1 MADIDIKMRALDA
14 LIIMNTAIKNV
25 LLYPPTSA
33 TIANTI
39 EKLYMIFLDLLEQ
52 EAPIVFAESEKNV
65 LICGIPL
72 EQKDQARPPVTAF
85 LKILL
90 NFGIRSISFGKGLEN
105 EELSAFIELLSKK
118 PDVVRN
124 EGDLPKIMAEKNIL
138 HIYLDQKVYVSMDKD
153 QEIISSLDIKD
164 GEITQFLM
172 STHPEL
178 ASDPQKLQE
187 MMKNPEWL
195 LEAFQ
200 AGLSQIM
207 AQKGTLSNQQL
218 SEKLKNLLALVDKV
232 TSPLDQNDQENILQ
246 NLGKTIATMDNE
258 IIQELSSQE
267 IEQLFGGMLLQY
279 IMFSTLDE
287 IKPEDKSVESN
298 MSNASTFGGNSSSAG
313 GADQENT
320 DNQGSGSGD
329 TGGSEKTGNQG
340 SGSGDTAGSEKTGN
354 QGSGSGDTAGS
365 EKTGNQGSGSGNTAG
380 SEKIDYQ
387 QQLFNLKEKLLSRLK
402 DNSRPFMDAPL
413 LLVLPKIIEQLIAQK
428 EQETME
434 KIIGR
439 LMADLLN
446 EDADVRAKASKGL
459 TEIIESFSP
468 DRQSELIERLSGQLI
483 DWIKLETV
491 VTLDYR
497 TICRSLQKLLQAF
510 IRQGRFTETIPIMDV
525 FNDIHARILK
535 KNDEIRD
542 VSSEIIQNLASEEYI
557 SILFKE
563 FHTNEGN
570 KRDEAG
576 QILVRFGDVIL
587 DHLLD
592 ILHEASDGKERV
604 NIMHII
610 IGMGQK
616 AIPAIRNQINN
627 ENAAWYY
634 LRNMAFL
641 LGRIG
646 NETNAYM
653 LQPLLLHEDN
663 RVRSEALKSIF
674 QIGGKQ
680 RGPLLLSALPKAD
693 DQFKL
698 NIIETLG
705 NAKCAEAVP
714 IFLDLLKKRSL
725 IASQSQI
732 DMQEKICIALGL
744 IGSSGAITALSEIV
758 ESKSFLR
765 IRAYPEKVKHAAG
778 RALKSIKIKQK

>member
-1 MADIDIKMRALDA
+1 MADIDIKLKALDA

-25 LLYPPTSA
+25 RLYPPTSA
-33 TIANTI
+33 TITNTI
-39 EKLYMIFLDLLEQ
+39 EKLHLIFLNIFEQ
-52 EAPIVFAESEKNV
+52 EAPVIFAESEKNI
-65 LICGIPL
+65 LICGKPL
-72 EQKDQARPPVTAF
+72 EQKDQERSQVTA
-85 LKILL
+85 LLNILL
-90 NFGIRSISFGKGLEN
+90 NFGIRSISFDKGLEK
-105 EELSAFIELLSKK
+105 EELSAFMELLSKK
-118 PDVVRN
+118 PDVVKN
-124 EGDLPKIMAEKNIL
+124 EGDLPKIMAGKNIL
-138 HIYLDQKVYVSMDKD
+138 HIYLDQKVYISMDKD

-164 GEITQFLM
+164 DEITQFLM

-187 MMKNPEWL
+187 MTKNPEWL

-232 TSPLDQNDQENILQ
+232 TSPLEQNDKDNILQ
-246 NLGKTIATMDNE
+246 NIGKTIATMDND

-287 IKPEDKSVESN
+287 VKPEDKSVDSN
-298 MSNASTFGGNSSSAG
+298 ISDASTSEGNSSSAG
-313 GADQENT
+313 GAGQENNDNQGSGNTAGSENT
-320 DNQGSGSGD
+320 DNQGF
-329 TGGSEKTGNQG
+329 
-340 SGSGDTAGSEKTGN
+340 GSGDTAGSEK
-354 QGSGSGDTAGS
+354 
-365 EKTGNQGSGSGNTAG
+365 
-380 SEKIDYQ
+380 IDYQ
-387 QQLFNLKEKLLSRLK
+387 KQLFNLKEKLLSRIK

-413 LLVLPKIIEQLIAQK
+413 LLVLPKIIEQLVAQK

-434 KIIGR
+434 KIISR

-459 TEIIESFSP
+459 TEIIESFPP

-497 TICRSLQKLLQAF
+497 KICRSLQKLLQDF
-510 IRQGRFTETIPIMDV
+510 IRQGRFTESIPIMDV
-525 FNDIHARILK
+525 FNDIYARILE

-542 VSSEIIQNLASEEYI
+542 VSSEIIRNLASEEYL

-563 FHTNEGN
+563 LHTNERN

-576 QILVRFGDVIL
+576 QILVKFGDVIL
-587 DHLLD
+587 GRLLD
-592 ILHEASDGKERV
+592 IIQEVSDSNERINV
-604 NIMHII
+604 IHLII
-610 IGMGQK
+610 AMEQK
-616 AIPAIRNQINN
+616 AIPAIKDRINN
-627 ENAAWYY
+627 KNAAWYY
-634 LRNMAFL
+634 LRNLAFI
-641 LGRIG
+641 LGHIG
-646 NETNAYM
+646 NETNTHI
-653 LQPLLLHEDN
+653 LQPLLLHEN
-663 RVRSEALKSIF
+663 SKVRLEALKSIF
-674 QIGGKQ
+674 QTGGKQ
-680 RGPLLLSALPKAD
+680 RGPLLLSVLPKAD
-693 DQFKL
+693 DQFRL

-714 IFLDLLKKRSL
+714 NLLDLLMKRSL
-725 IASQSQI
+725 ITSQSQI
-732 DMQEKICIALGL
+732 DLQEKICIALGL
-744 IGSSGAITALSEIV
+744 IGSPEAISALSEIA

-765 IRAYPEKVKHAAG
+765 IRAYPEKVKHAAS
-778 RALKSIKIKQK
+778 RALKSIKIRQK

>member
-1 MADIDIKMRALDA
+1 MMADIDIKLRALDA

-25 LLYPPTSA
+25 RLYPPASA

-39 EKLYMIFLDLLEQ
+39 EKLHLIFLDLLEQ
-52 EAPIVFAESEKNV
+52 EAPIIFAESEKNI
-65 LICGIPL
+65 LICGKPL
-72 EQKDQARPPVTAF
+72 EQKDQERSPVTA
-85 LKILL
+85 LLNIIL
-90 NFGIRSISFGKGLEN
+90 NFGIRSISFDKGLEKA
-105 EELSAFIELLSKK
+105 ELSAFMELLSKK
-118 PDVVRN
+118 PEVVRN

-153 QEIISSLDIKD
+153 QEIISSLDIND
-164 GEITQFLM
+164 DEITQFLI

-200 AGLSQIM
+200 AGLAQIM
-207 AQKGTLSNQQL
+207 AQKGKLSNQQL

-232 TSPLDQNDQENILQ
+232 TSPLEQNDQENILQ
-246 NLGKTIATMDNE
+246 NIGKTIATMDND

-287 IKPEDKSVESN
+287 VKPEDKSVESN
-298 MSNASTFGGNSSSAG
+298 ISNAATSEENSGSAG
-313 GADQENT
+313 GAGQENT
-320 DNQGSGSGD
+320 D
-329 TGGSEKTGNQG
+329 NQG
-340 SGSGDTAGSEKTGN
+340 SGSGDTAGSEKTDN

-365 EKTGNQGSGSGNTAG
+365 EKT
-380 SEKIDYQ
+380 DYQ
-387 QQLFNLKEKLLSRLK
+387 KQLFNLKEKLLSRIK
-402 DNSRPFMDAPL
+402 DTGRPFMDAPL
-413 LLVLPKIIEQLIAQK
+413 LLVLPKIIEQLVAQK

-434 KIIGR
+434 KIISR

-446 EDADVRAKASKGL
+446 EDADVRAKAAKGL

-497 TICRSLQKLLQAF
+497 KICRSLQKLLQDF
-510 IRQGRFTETIPIMDV
+510 IRQGRFTESIPIMDV
-525 FNDIHARILK
+525 FNDIHSRILEK
-535 KNDEIRD
+535 SDAIRD
-542 VSSEIIQNLASEEYI
+542 ISSEIILNLASEEYL

-563 FHTNEGN
+563 LHTNERN

-587 DHLLD
+587 DRLLD
-592 ILHEASDGKERV
+592 IIQKVNDSKERV
-604 NIMHII
+604 NVMHLII
-610 IGMGQK
+610 DMGQK
-616 AIPAIRNQINN
+616 AIPAIKDRINN
-627 ENAAWYY
+627 KNAAWYY
-634 LRNMAFL
+634 LRNLAFI
-641 LGRIG
+641 LGHIG
-646 NETNAYM
+646 NETNTLI
-653 LQPLLLHEDN
+653 LQPLLLHEN
-663 RVRSEALKSIF
+663 SKVRLEALKSVF
-674 QIGGKQ
+674 QTGGKQ
-680 RGPLLLSALPKAD
+680 RGPLLLSVLPKAD
-693 DQFKL
+693 DQFRL
-698 NIIETLG
+698 SIIETLG

-714 IFLDLLKKRSL
+714 NLLDLLKKRSL

-732 DMQEKICIALGL
+732 DLQEKICIALGL
-744 IGSSGAITALSEIV
+744 IGSPEAISALSEIA

-765 IRAYPEKVKHAAG
+765 IRAYPEKVKYAAG
-778 RALKSIKIKQK
+778 RALESIRKKQK

>member
-1 MADIDIKMRALDA
+1 MMADIDIRLKALDA
-14 LIIMNTAIKNV
+14 LIIVNTAIKNV
-25 LLYPPTSA
+25 RLYPPTSA
-33 TIANTI
+33 TITNTI
-39 EKLYMIFLDLLEQ
+39 EKLHLIFLDLLEQ
-52 EAPIVFAESEKNV
+52 EAPIIFAESEKNI
-65 LICGIPL
+65 LICGKPL
-72 EQKDQARPPVTAF
+72 EQKDQERSPVAA
-85 LKILL
+85 LL
-90 NFGIRSISFGKGLEN
+90 NIILNLGIRSISFDKGLEKA
-105 EELSAFIELLSKK
+105 ELSAFIELLSKK
-118 PDVVRN
+118 PEVVRN

-164 GEITQFLM
+164 NEIAQFIM

-200 AGLSQIM
+200 AGISQIM
-207 AQKGTLSNQQL
+207 AQKGKLSNQQL

-232 TSPLDQNDQENILQ
+232 TSPLDQSDQENILQ
-246 NLGKTIATMDNE
+246 NIGKTISTMDND

-279 IMFSTLDE
+279 IMFSTLDDV
-287 IKPEDKSVESN
+287 KPEDKSVESN
-298 MSNASTFGGNSSSAG
+298 ISGASTSAGDSSSAG
-313 GADQENT
+313 GAGQENI
-320 DNQGSGSGD
+320 D
-329 TGGSEKTGNQG
+329 
-340 SGSGDTAGSEKTGN
+340 
-354 QGSGSGDTAGS
+354 
-365 EKTGNQGSGSGNTAG
+365 NQGSGSGNTAG
-380 SEKIDYQ
+380 SEKTDYHK
-387 QQLFNLKEKLLSRLK
+387 QLFNLKEKLLSRLK

-413 LLVLPKIIEQLIAQK
+413 LLVLPKIIEQLVAQK

-434 KIIGR
+434 KIINR

-446 EDADVRAKASKGL
+446 KDADVRAKASKGL

-468 DRQSELIERLSGQLI
+468 DRQSELVERLSSQLI

-491 VTLDYR
+491 VTPDYR
-497 TICRSLQKLLQAF
+497 KICSSLQKLLQNF
-510 IRQGRFTETIPIMDV
+510 IRQGRFTESIPIIDV
-525 FNDIHARILK
+525 FNDIHSRILE
-535 KNDEIRD
+535 KNDAIRD
-542 VSSEIIQNLASEEYI
+542 ISSDIIRNLASEEYL

-563 FHTNEGN
+563 FHSNERN
-570 KRDEAG
+570 KQDEAG

-587 DHLLD
+587 NRLLD
-592 ILHEASDGKERV
+592 IVQKVSDSKERINV
-604 NIMHII
+604 MHLIMD
-610 IGMGQK
+610 MGQK
-616 AIPAIRNQINN
+616 AIPAIKDRINN
-627 ENAAWYY
+627 KNAAWYY
-634 LRNMAFL
+634 LRNMAYM
-641 LGRIG
+641 LGFIG
-646 NETNAYM
+646 NETNAHL

-663 RVRSEALKSIF
+663 RVRLEALKSIF

-680 RGPLLLSALPKAD
+680 RGSLLLPVLPKAD

-714 IFLDLLKKRSL
+714 IFLDLLKKRSV

-732 DMQEKICIALGL
+732 DMQEKICNALGL
-744 IGSSGAITALSEIV
+744 IGSPGAISVLSEIA

-778 RALKSIKIKQK
+778 RALKSIEIKQK

>member
-1 MADIDIKMRALDA
+1 MMADIDIKLRVLDA

-25 LLYPPTSA
+25 RLYPPTSA

-39 EKLYMIFLDLLEQ
+39 EKLHLIFLDLLEQ
-52 EAPIVFAESEKNV
+52 EAPIIFAESEKNI
-65 LICGIPL
+65 LICGKPL
-72 EQKDQARPPVTAF
+72 EQKDQARAPITA
-85 LKILL
+85 LLNIIL
-90 NFGIRSISFGKGLEN
+90 NFGIRSISFDKGLEK
-105 EELSAFIELLSKK
+105 EELRAFMELLSKK
-118 PDVVRN
+118 PEVVRN
-124 EGDLPKIMAEKNIL
+124 EGDLPKFIAEKNIL

-153 QEIISSLDIKD
+153 QEIISSLDIND

-200 AGLSQIM
+200 AGLAQIM

-246 NLGKTIATMDNE
+246 NIGKTIATMDND

-287 IKPEDKSVESN
+287 VKPEDKSLESN
-298 MSNASTFGGNSSSAG
+298 ISNASTSE
-313 GADQENT
+313 EN
-320 DNQGSGSGD
+320 SGSADGA
-329 TGGSEKTGNQG
+329 GQEKTGHQG
-340 SGSGDTAGSEKTGN
+340 SGSGDTAGSEK
-354 QGSGSGDTAGS
+354 
-365 EKTGNQGSGSGNTAG
+365 
-380 SEKIDYQ
+380 IDYQ
-387 QQLFNLKEKLLSRLK
+387 KQFFNLKEKLLSRIK

-413 LLVLPKIIEQLIAQK
+413 LLVLPKIIEQLVAQK

-434 KIIGR
+434 KIISR

-468 DRQSELIERLSGQLI
+468 DRQSELIERLSSQLI

-497 TICRSLQKLLQAF
+497 KICRSLQKLLQDF
-510 IRQGRFTETIPIMDV
+510 IRQGRFTESIPIMDV
-525 FNDIHARILK
+525 FNDIHSRILE
-535 KNDEIRD
+535 KNDAIRD
-542 VSSEIIQNLASEEYI
+542 ISSDIIRNLASEEYL

-563 FHTNEGN
+563 LHTNERN

-587 DHLLD
+587 NRLLD
-592 ILHEASDGKERV
+592 IVQKVSDSKERINV
-604 NIMHII
+604 MHII
-610 IGMGQK
+610 IDMGQK
-616 AIPAIRNQINN
+616 AIPTIKDQINN
-627 ENAAWYY
+627 KNAAWYY
-634 LRNMAFL
+634 LRNLAFL
-641 LGRIG
+641 LGHIG
-646 NETNAYM
+646 NETDAYI
-653 LQPLLLHEDN
+653 LQPLLLHEN
-663 RVRSEALKSIF
+663 SKVRSEALKSIF

-680 RGPLLLSALPKAD
+680 RGPLLLSVLPKAD

-705 NAKCAEAVP
+705 NAKYAEAVP
-714 IFLDLLKKRSL
+714 NLLDLLKKRSL
-725 IASQSQI
+725 IISQSQI
-732 DMQEKICIALGL
+732 DLQEKICTALGL
-744 IGSSGAITALSEIV
+744 IGSPEAIPTLSEIA

-765 IRAYPEKVKHAAG
+765 IRAYPEKVKNAAG
-778 RALKSIKIKQK
+778 RALESIRRKQK

>member
-1 MADIDIKMRALDA
+1 MADIDIKLRALDA

-25 LLYPPTSA
+25 RLYPPASA

-39 EKLYMIFLDLLEQ
+39 EKLHLIFLDLLEQ
-52 EAPIVFAESEKNV
+52 EAPIIFAESEKNI
-65 LICGIPL
+65 LICGKPL
-72 EQKDQARPPVTAF
+72 EQKDQERSPVTA
-85 LKILL
+85 LLNIIL
-90 NFGIRSISFGKGLEN
+90 NFGIRSISFDKGLEKA
-105 EELSAFIELLSKK
+105 ELSAFMELLSKK
-118 PDVVRN
+118 PDVVKN

-153 QEIISSLDIKD
+153 QEIISSLDIND
-164 GEITQFLM
+164 DEITQFLI

-200 AGLSQIM
+200 AGLAQIM
-207 AQKGTLSNQQL
+207 AQKGKLSNQQL

-232 TSPLDQNDQENILQ
+232 TSPLEQNDQENILQ
-246 NLGKTIATMDNE
+246 NIGKTIATMDND

-287 IKPEDKSVESN
+287 VKPEDKSVESN
-298 MSNASTFGGNSSSAG
+298 ISAALTSGENSSPEG
-313 GADQENT
+313 GAGQE
-320 DNQGSGSGD
+320 D
-329 TGGSEKTGNQG
+329 TGNQG
-340 SGSGDTAGSEKTGN
+340 SGSGDTAGSEKTDN

-365 EKTGNQGSGSGNTAG
+365 EKT
-380 SEKIDYQ
+380 DYQ
-387 QQLFNLKEKLLSRLK
+387 KQLFNLKEKLLSRIK

-413 LLVLPKIIEQLIAQK
+413 LLVLPKIIEQLVAQK

-434 KIIGR
+434 KIISR

-497 TICRSLQKLLQAF
+497 KICRSLQKLLQDF
-510 IRQGRFTETIPIMDV
+510 IRQGRFTESIPIMDV
-525 FNDIHARILK
+525 FNDIHSRILEK
-535 KNDEIRD
+535 SDAIRD
-542 VSSEIIQNLASEEYI
+542 ISSEIILNLASEEYL

-563 FHTNEGN
+563 LHTNERN
-570 KRDEAG
+570 KRDEAS

-587 DHLLD
+587 NRLLD
-592 ILHEASDGKERV
+592 IIHEVSDSKERV
-604 NIMHII
+604 NVMHLII
-610 IGMGQK
+610 DMGQK
-616 AIPAIRNQINN
+616 AIPAIKDRINN
-627 ENAAWYY
+627 KNAAWYY
-634 LRNMAFL
+634 LRNLAFI
-641 LGRIG
+641 LGHIG
-646 NETNAYM
+646 NETNTLI
-653 LQPLLLHEDN
+653 LQPLLLHEN
-663 RVRSEALKSIF
+663 SKVRLEALKSVF
-674 QIGGKQ
+674 QTGGKQ
-680 RGPLLLSALPKAD
+680 RGPLLLSVLPKAD
-693 DQFKL
+693 DQFRL
-698 NIIETLG
+698 SIIETLG

-714 IFLDLLKKRSL
+714 NLLDLLKKRSL

-732 DMQEKICIALGL
+732 DLQEKICIALGL
-744 IGSSGAITALSEIV
+744 IGSPEAISALSEIA

-765 IRAYPEKVKHAAG
+765 IRAYPEKVKYAAG
-778 RALKSIKIKQK
+778 RALESIRRKQK

>member
-1 MADIDIKMRALDA
+1 MMADIDIKLRALDA

-25 LLYPPTSA
+25 RLYPPTSA

-39 EKLYMIFLDLLEQ
+39 EKLHLIFLELLEQ
-52 EAPIVFAESEKNV
+52 EAPIIFAESEKNI
-65 LICGIPL
+65 LICGKPL
-72 EQKDQARPPVTAF
+72 EQKDQERSPVTA
-85 LKILL
+85 LLNILL
-90 NFGIRSISFGKGLEN
+90 NFGIRSISFDRGLEK
-105 EELSAFIELLSKK
+105 EELSAFMELLSKK

-124 EGDLPKIMAEKNIL
+124 EGDLPKIIAGKNIR

-164 GEITQFLM
+164 DEITQFLM
-172 STHPEL
+172 SAHPEL

-187 MMKNPEWL
+187 MMKNPEWIL
-195 LEAFQ
+195 QTFKD
-200 AGLSQIM
+200 GLAQIM

-218 SEKLKNLLALVDKV
+218 SEKLKNLLSLVDKV
-232 TSPLDQNDQENILQ
+232 TSPLEQKDRDNISQ
-246 NLGKTIATMDNE
+246 DIGKTIATMDND

-279 IMFSTLDE
+279 IMFSALDE
-287 IKPEDKSVESN
+287 VKQEDKSVESN
-298 MSNASTFGGNSSSAG
+298 ISNASTSEGDSNSAGEADQEDTGDQGSSSGSTAG
-313 GADQENT
+313 QENT
-320 DNQGSGSGD
+320 DNQGSGD
-329 TGGSEKTGNQG
+329 
-340 SGSGDTAGSEKTGN
+340 
-354 QGSGSGDTAGS
+354 
-365 EKTGNQGSGSGNTAG
+365 TAG

-387 QQLFNLKEKLLSRLK
+387 QQLFKLKEKLLSRLK

-413 LLVLPKIIEQLIAQK
+413 LLVLPKIIEQLVAQK

-434 KIIGR
+434 KIISR

-497 TICRSLQKLLQAF
+497 KICRSLQKLLQDF
-510 IRQGRFTETIPIMDV
+510 IRQGRFTESIPIMDV
-525 FNDIHARILK
+525 FNDIHARILE

-542 VSSEIIQNLASEEYI
+542 VSSEIIQNLASEEYL

-563 FHTNEGN
+563 HHNNERN

-592 ILHEASDGKERV
+592 IVQEVSDSKERINV
-604 NIMHII
+604 LHLII
-610 IGMGQK
+610 DMGQK
-616 AIPAIRNQINN
+616 AIPAIRDQINN
-627 ENAAWYY
+627 KKAAWYY
-634 LRNMAFL
+634 LRNLAFL
-641 LGRIG
+641 LGHIG
-646 NETNAYM
+646 NETNAYL
-653 LQPLLLHEDN
+653 LQPLLLHKNE

-674 QIGGKQ
+674 QIGGKK
-680 RGPLLLSALPKAD
+680 RGSLLLSVLPDAD
-693 DQFKL
+693 DQFKI
-698 NIIETLG
+698 NIIEALG

-714 IFLDLLKKRSL
+714 NLLGLLKKRSL
-725 IASQSQI
+725 IASQSQN
-732 DMQEKICIALGL
+732 DLQEKICIALGL
-744 IGSSGAITALSEIV
+744 IGSPEAIPALSEIA

-765 IRAYPEKVKHAAG
+765 IRTYPEKVKNAAG
-778 RALKSIKIKQK
+778 RALKSIKIRQK

>member
-1 MADIDIKMRALDA
+1 M
-14 LIIMNTAIKNV
+14 
-25 LLYPPTSA
+25 
-33 TIANTI
+33 
-39 EKLYMIFLDLLEQ
+39 
-52 EAPIVFAESEKNV
+52 
-65 LICGIPL
+65 
-72 EQKDQARPPVTAF
+72 
-85 LKILL
+85 
-90 NFGIRSISFGKGLEN
+90 
-105 EELSAFIELLSKK
+105 ELLSKK

-124 EGDLPKIMAEKNIL
+124 EGDLPKIIAGKNIR

-164 GEITQFLM
+164 DEITQFLM
-172 STHPEL
+172 SAHPEL

-187 MMKNPEWL
+187 MMKNPEWIL
-195 LEAFQ
+195 QTFKD
-200 AGLSQIM
+200 GLAQIM

-218 SEKLKNLLALVDKV
+218 SEKLKNLLSLVDKV
-232 TSPLDQNDQENILQ
+232 TSPLEQKDRDNISQ
-246 NLGKTIATMDNE
+246 DIGKTIATMDND

-279 IMFSTLDE
+279 IMFSALDE
-287 IKPEDKSVESN
+287 VKQEDKSVESN
-298 MSNASTFGGNSSSAG
+298 ISNASTSEGDSNSAGEADQEDTGDQGSSSGSTAG
-313 GADQENT
+313 QENT
-320 DNQGSGSGD
+320 DNQGSGD
-329 TGGSEKTGNQG
+329 
-340 SGSGDTAGSEKTGN
+340 
-354 QGSGSGDTAGS
+354 
-365 EKTGNQGSGSGNTAG
+365 TAG

-387 QQLFNLKEKLLSRLK
+387 QQLFKLKEKLLSRLK

-413 LLVLPKIIEQLIAQK
+413 LLVLPKIIEQLVAQK

-434 KIIGR
+434 KIISR

-497 TICRSLQKLLQAF
+497 KICRSLQKLLQDF
-510 IRQGRFTETIPIMDV
+510 IRQGRFTESIPIMDV
-525 FNDIHARILK
+525 FNDIHARILE

-542 VSSEIIQNLASEEYI
+542 VSSEIIQNLASEEYL

-563 FHTNEGN
+563 HHNNERN

-592 ILHEASDGKERV
+592 IVQEVSDSKERINV
-604 NIMHII
+604 LHLII
-610 IGMGQK
+610 DMGQK
-616 AIPAIRNQINN
+616 AIPAIRDQINN
-627 ENAAWYY
+627 KKAAWYY
-634 LRNMAFL
+634 LRNLAFL
-641 LGRIG
+641 LGHIG
-646 NETNAYM
+646 NETNAYL
-653 LQPLLLHEDN
+653 LQPLLLHKNE

-674 QIGGKQ
+674 QIGGKK
-680 RGPLLLSALPKAD
+680 RGSLLLSVLPDAD
-693 DQFKL
+693 DQFKI
-698 NIIETLG
+698 NIIEALG

-714 IFLDLLKKRSL
+714 NLLGLLKKRSL
-725 IASQSQI
+725 IASQSQN
-732 DMQEKICIALGL
+732 DLQEKICIALGL
-744 IGSSGAITALSEIV
+744 IGSPEAIPALSEIA

-765 IRAYPEKVKHAAG
+765 IRTYPEKVKNAAG
-778 RALKSIKIKQK
+778 RALKSIKIRQK